1 MSRCTR
7 TMSPRESV
15 PLTAGSIGV
24 MVFVIRYPAANG
36 AFNATAARLS
46 MVAHGLPAPSCVR
59 FSVPDVQGNVTLRGF
74 AAEAGAFHAIVLSV
88 VPSEIRVCPL
98 TGVLSNTLEK
108 RCTASL
114 PHRFDV

>member
-7 TMSPRESV
+7 TMSPRETV

-46 MVAHGLPAPSCVR
+46 MVAHGLPLPSWVS
-59 FSVPDVQGNVTLRGF
+59 FSEPDAQGNVTLRGF
-74 AAEAGAFHAIVLSV
+74 AGETGAFHAMAFSV
-88 VPSEIRVCPL
+88 VPSAICVWPV
-98 TGVLSNTLEK
+98 TGVL
-108 RCTASL
+108 
-114 PHRFDV
+114 